1 MKSLGVLADKPFR
14 MLWLARSSSAVG
26 TAFAN
31 VALVFAV
38 LDSGGTALSLGLVL
52 TAGTLTQLVLLL
64 LGGVLADRL
73 PRRQLMLWA
82 DLVRAVVQGTV
93 AVLLLTSGARLWELA
108 LANVLLSGATALFRP
123 ASTGI
128 VAQVVRGDRL
138 QEANAL
144 LTISERT
151 AAFAGPALSGLL
163 VAVAGPGWSFV
174 IDAVSFAVSALFL
187 GAMPVLTG
195 TAAVARGARG
205 LMTEFAEGWREV
217 VSRKWYLYNLAGH
230 ALWNLGIAGI
240 LVLGP
245 VIASQRLHGAAGWGL
260 ISASFSGGAVLGGL
274 ISLRVK
280 PRRPLFAGNLA
291 LVLGGLPALALAGHL
306 PLYDV
311 MLCAAAAFAGM
322 NFLNSVWQTAIQ
334 QLIPEQVLSR
344 VSSYDYLVSYV
355 IMPAGYAFVG
365 PVASAAGVDS
375 TLVFAAVF
383 MIVPS
388 IVLSF
393 LPAVRGIAA
402 DREGIVSGP
411 PPAARPGELQQGTS
425 VMRG

>member
-1 MKSLGVLADKPFR
+1 MKSFGVLADKPFR
-14 MLWLARSSSAVG
+14 MLWLARSSSAIG

-38 LDSGGTALSLGLVL
+38 LDIGGTALSLGLVL

-73 PRRQLMLWA
+73 PRRQVMVWA
-82 DLVRAVVQGTV
+82 DLVRAVAQGTM
-93 AVLLLTSGARLWELA
+93 AVLLLTGGARLWELV
-108 LANVLLSGATALFRP
+108 LANMLLSGAAALFRP

-128 VAQVVRGDRL
+128 VAQAVRGDQL
-138 QEANAL
+138 QAANAL

-163 VAVAGPGWSFV
+163 VAVAGPGWSFA
-174 IDAVSFAVSALFL
+174 IDAVSFAVSALLL
-187 GAMPVLTG
+187 GAMPALTG
-195 TAAVARGARG
+195 TAAVARG

-217 VSRKWYLYNLAGH
+217 VSRKWYLFNLAGH

-245 VIASQRLHGAAGWGL
+245 VIANQRLHGAAGWGL

-274 ISLRVK
+274 VSLRIK

-291 LVLGGLPALALAGHL
+291 LVLGGLLALALAGHL

-322 NFLNSVWQTAIQ
+322 NFLNSVWQTVMQ

-344 VSSYDYLVSYV
+344 VSSYDYLVSYL

-365 PVASAAGVDS
+365 PVASAAGVDI

-388 IVLSF
+388 VVLSF
-393 LPAVRGIAA
+393 LPAVRGIQR
-402 DREGIVSGP
+402 DREGMVSGP
-411 PPAARPGELQQGTS
+411 PPAARPGELQQGAS